1 MALDTSNKSQLRK
14 KNTHN
19 IMNMLRKY
27 TMPYI
32 PSLITGIRIKIS
44 GRMTTQRVI
53 PRYTIQTRQEGSLA
67 RVKVNYTDKS
77 RFTGKNKRGAFSF
90 TVRISH
96 I

>member
-1 MALDTSNKSQLRK
+1 
-14 KNTHN
+14 
-19 IMNMLRKY
+19 MNVKLA
-27 TMPYI
+27 
-32 PSLITGIRIKIS
+32 
-44 GRMTTQRVI
+44 GRLMTQSMR
-53 PRYTIQTRQEGSLA
+53 PRFTVQTKQEGSLA